1 MWLYLSFEGYFQM
14 RMATDPDPSDELRG
28 LSGYTFALAGEPDF
42 DNLVHL
48 QPDEEGVCERRFGV
62 TANASDPRVGVTVR
76 QAKLFDEETLRYT
89 DAPEYLDARV
99 SFVKAQLV
107 ERNGIVIRN
116 DLFAIDPLRVQLRKK
131 RGTLLLDR
139 EDFLDAHN
147 PELPITEATS
157 AMLSRRQP
165 QGLTANSVEVA
176 KTIGL
181 PDASDDSC
189 INNRRIRQ
197 KNLEE
202 LLKRTRNPVERAA
215 LETRISQLNIL
226 RQWWNLSES
235 GKPIDRRAHQLTLQA
250 YGWSVGLN
258 GTVHENKI
266 GADENTSWP
275 LNFWMGGWDGDAL
288 CAYISGYLSIPFAGG
303 SQKIERPPRDSKDSS

>member
-14 RMATDPDPSDELRG
+14 RMATDPDPSDEPRG

-42 DNLVHL
+42 DNLLHL

-62 TANASDPRVGVTVR
+62 TPKASDPRVGVTVR
-76 QAKLFDEETLRYT
+76 RARLFDEETLRYT
-89 DAPEYLDARV
+89 DAPEYMDARV

-131 RGTLLLDR
+131 RGTLVLDR
-139 EDFLDAHN
+139 EDFLDSNN
-147 PELPITEATS
+147 PDLPITQATS

-165 QGLTANSVEVA
+165 QSLTNNSVEVA
-176 KTIGL
+176 KATGL
-181 PDASDDSC
+181 PDASNASC

-197 KNLEE
+197 NSLEE

-226 RQWWNLSES
+226 RRWWDLSQN

-250 YGWSVGLN
+250 YGWSVDIN
-258 GTVHENKI
+258 GTVRENKI
-266 GADENTSWP
+266 GADENTAWP
-275 LNFWMGGWDGDAL
+275 LSFWMGGWDGDAL
-288 CAYISGYLSIPFAGG
+288 CAYISGYLSIPFV
-303 SQKIERPPRDSKDSS
+303 SKS

>member
-14 RMATDPDPSDELRG
+14 RMATDPDPSDEPRG
-28 LSGYTFALAGEPDF
+28 VSGYTFALAGEPDF

-48 QPDEEGVCERRFGV
+48 QPDEEGVVERRFGV
-62 TANASDPRVGVTVR
+62 AANAPGPRVGVTVR
-76 QAKLFDEETLRYT
+76 QAKWFDDATLVYRE
-89 DAPEYLDARV
+89 APEYVDARV
-99 SFVKAQLV
+99 SFVKAQLT

-131 RGTLLLDR
+131 RGTLVLDR
-139 EDFLDAHN
+139 EDFLDPNN
-147 PELPITEATS
+147 PALPITQATS
-157 AMLSRRQP
+157 EMLERRQP
-165 QGLTANSVEVA
+165 QGLTDNSVEVA
-176 KTIGL
+176 KATGL
-181 PDASDDSC
+181 PDASNDSC

-226 RQWWNLSES
+226 RRWWDLSQG
-235 GKPIDRRAHQLTLQA
+235 GKPIDRRAHQLTLQG
-250 YGWSVGLN
+250 YGWDVDIN

-266 GADENTSWP
+266 GADENTTWP
-275 LNFWMGGWDGDAL
+275 LSFWMGGWDGDAL
-288 CAYISGYLSIPFAGG
+288 CAYISGYLSIPFAAACR
-303 SQKIERPPRDSKDSS
+303 S

>member
-14 RMATDPDPSDELRG
+14 RMATDPDPSDEPRG
-28 LSGYTFALAGEPDF
+28 VSGYTFALAGEPDL
-42 DNLVHL
+42 DNLLHL
-48 QPDEEGVCERRFGV
+48 QPDEEGVVERRFGV
-62 TANASDPRVGVTVR
+62 RTDAPGPRVGVTVR
-76 QAKLFDEETLRYT
+76 QAQWFDEEKLVYT
-89 DAPEYLDARV
+89 DAPEYMGTRV

-131 RGTLLLDR
+131 RGTLVLDR
-139 EDFLDAHN
+139 EDFLDPNNHD
-147 PELPITEATS
+147 LPITQATS
-157 AMLSRRQP
+157 EMLERRQP
-165 QGLTANSVEVA
+165 QALTDNSVEVA
-176 KTIGL
+176 KATGL
-181 PDASDDSC
+181 PDASNDSC

-197 KNLEE
+197 QNLEE

-226 RQWWNLSES
+226 RRWWDLSQG

-250 YGWSVGLN
+250 YGWSIDIN

-266 GADENTSWP
+266 GADENADWP
-275 LNFWMGGWDGDAL
+275 LSFWMGGWDGDAL
-288 CAYISGYLSIPFAGG
+288 CAYISGYLSIPL
-303 SQKIERPPRDSKDSS
+303 KDNV

>member
-14 RMATDPDPSDELRG
+14 RMATDPDPSDEPRG
-28 LSGYTFALAGEPDF
+28 VSGYTFALAGEPDF

-48 QPDEEGVCERRFGV
+48 QPDEEGVVERRFGV
-62 TANASDPRVGVTVR
+62 GTDAPGPRVGVTVR
-76 QAKLFDEETLRYT
+76 QARLFDDETLRYSE
-89 DAPEYLDARV
+89 APEYLDARV
-99 SFVKAQLV
+99 SFVKAQLT

-131 RGTLLLDR
+131 RGTLVLDR
-139 EDFLDAHN
+139 EDFLDPNN
-147 PELPITEATS
+147 PDLLITQATS
-157 AMLSRRQP
+157 EMLERRQP
-165 QGLTANSVEVA
+165 QALTDNSVEVA
-176 KTIGL
+176 KATGL
-181 PDASDDSC
+181 PDASNDSC

-226 RQWWNLSES
+226 RRWWDLSQG
-235 GKPIDRRAHQLTLQA
+235 GKPVDRRARQLTLQA
-250 YGWSVGLN
+250 YGWDVDIN

-266 GADENTSWP
+266 GADENTTWP
-275 LNFWMGGWDGDAL
+275 LSFWMGGWDGDAL
-288 CAYISGYLSIPFAGG
+288 CAYISGYLSIPLTG
-303 SQKIERPPRDSKDSS
+303 KV